1 MATNNISLGVTIGA
15 ALSGSFG
22 SAFRTANER
31 ANSLGRSLQQVRL
44 GRTAAQDVSRLN
56 QELATLRTRQA
67 AAGTGDQ
74 ALNRQIAETE
84 RQLNRARLSA
94 ERYGVNLHNL
104 TGENNRLANSE
115 RVLGASLARNNILRR
130 DAETR
135 SRIGSSM
142 MGTVGVAA
150 GAAFALSRP
159 LKESIDFESAMA
171 DVRKASDLTNNE
183 LTKLGNTIIKQS
195 TIMPMSATG
204 IASIT
209 EMGLKAGIAKNEIL
223 DFQKATI
230 KMGVAFDM
238 TGQDAGETMT
248 AWRSGM
254 SLTQKQANALADA
267 INFLDANTQGTAS
280 TQSISEVVKR
290 IGALAKSSGLNEIKA
305 AALGTAFLSP
315 GTAPDVA
322 ATGMKNFLNAL
333 NKGRS
338 ANKRETHAFE
348 DIGFTPERVA
358 VNMQKDAEKTIMGIL
373 KALSKSPAVS
383 RNALVGDLFGEE
395 AKMAIMPLIA
405 NLDNAKTAFDAV
417 SDASKYAGSMTK
429 EYGVRSKTTANDVQL
444 LGNQFSALA
453 IKIGDTLKPSLDES
467 SRGFGGM
474 VMATTDWIDKNQTMT
489 RNIIGA
495 AFGLAGL
502 KIGLLAGGYAL
513 TVVSSG
519 FTMAGSA
526 MAFFTSGL
534 IGTRIGL
541 AALSVQAFAVG
552 AAQKAMAAWT
562 GVVTAA
568 QWAWN
573 VALSANPIGLV
584 VIGITAFGALAY
596 TVYKNWEPIMTYLR
610 ESFAW
615 LGTAV
620 DKVMGYAGTVG
631 NAFSSFGK
639 FMTTPIVGTGA
650 GTKGGLSSFGG
661 TGAGTKGSLSSFAG
675 ITPNASLPKMATAS
689 GPQVSNNHQSN
700 VFNITQKPGQSSEEF
715 ADHVIRKLTAKQN
728 ADKRGA
734 LHD

>member
-1 MATNNISLGVTIGA
+1 MGTAGVAIGA
-15 ALSGSFG
+15 A
-22 SAFRTANER
+22 
-31 ANSLGRSLQQVRL
+31 
-44 GRTAAQDVSRLN
+44 
-56 QELATLRTRQA
+56 
-67 AAGTGDQ
+67 
-74 ALNRQIAETE
+74 
-84 RQLNRARLSA
+84 
-94 ERYGVNLHNL
+94 Y
-104 TGENNRLANSE
+104 
-115 RVLGASLARNNILRR
+115 
-130 DAETR
+130 
-135 SRIGSSM
+135 
-142 MGTVGVAA
+142 
-150 GAAFALSRP
+150 ALSRP

-171 DVRKASDLTNNE
+171 DVRKAGDFTNEE
-183 LTKLGNTIIKQS
+183 LTKLGDTIIKQS
-195 TIMPMSATG
+195 TIMPMSAAG

-238 TGQDAGETMT
+238 TGQDAGDTMT

-254 SLTQKQANALADA
+254 SLTQKRANSLADA
-267 INFLDANTQGTAS
+267 INYLDANTQGTAS
-280 TQSISEVVKR
+280 TQSISEVVKK
-290 IGALAKSSGLNEIKA
+290 IGALAKSSGLNEIKT

-333 NKGRS
+333 NKGKS
-338 ANKRETHAFE
+338 ANKRESQAFA

-358 VNMQKDAEKTIMGIL
+358 ASMQKDAEKTIMVIL

-395 AKMAIMPLIA
+395 SKMAIMPLIA
-405 NLDNAKTAFDAV
+405 NLDNAKTAFDVV

-429 EYGVRSKTTANDVQL
+429 EYAIRSKTTANDVQL

-474 VMATTDWIDKNQTMT
+474 VNAASDWIDKNQTMT

-519 FTMAGSA
+519 FTMASGA
-526 MAFFTSGL
+526 MAFLTSGL

-552 AAQKAMAAWT
+552 AAQKVMAVWT
-562 GVVTAA
+562 GTVTAA
-568 QWAWN
+568 QWLWN
-573 VALSANPIGLV
+573 AALTANPIGLV
-584 VIGITAFGALAY
+584 IAGITVFGALAY
-596 TVYKNWEPIMTYLR
+596 TVYKNWEPIMNYLR

-639 FMTTPIVGTGA
+639 FMTTPVVGGEGSTASAGSSKTSASSGA
-650 GTKGGLSSFGG
+650 G
-661 TGAGTKGSLSSFAG
+661 ARASLSSFAS
-675 ITPNASLPKMATAS
+675 TPATATLPKMATANASLPKMASPS
-689 GPQVSNNHQSN
+689 GTQVNTTHQSN
-700 VFNITQKPGQSSEEF
+700 VFHITQKAGENSEDL
-715 ADHVIRKLTAKQN
+715 ADRIAKRLERKQA
-728 ADKRGA
+728 AEKRGA